1 MRKKFITNLALVV
14 ALNLLIKPFWIFGID
29 RTIQNMVGAAEYGFY
44 FSLLNFSFLLNILL
58 DFGINN
64 YNNRNIAQNNQLLS
78 KSLSSIIGLRLLLAV
93 GYFLISLSVAGII
106 GYEMRQFK
114 VLLFLLLN
122 QFLASFILYFRS
134 NLSGLHYFKTDS
146 LLSVLDRTLMIIIC
160 SFLIWGQFFDQPL
173 QIEWFVYAQTASYFL
188 AALIAFILVYR
199 KADFLKLNFD
209 RTYFIAIL
217 RKSYPFA
224 LLTLLMA
231 IYYRVDS
238 VMLERMLPD
247 GKVQAGIYAQGFRI
261 LDAVA
266 MFAFLYAGLLLP
278 MFSKMLKMKE
288 AVNKLAYFSFL
299 LLMIPV
305 IALVFGAAS
314 YRQEIMNLLYHHHV
328 ASSSEIFGVL
338 IFCYLG
344 IATSY
349 IFGTLLT
356 ANGNLRELNFMAMGG
371 VLVNVMLN
379 LAFIPKMGALG
390 SAIASLITQ
399 SLTALMQVLLVLY
412 KFKFKISIPKSVKLV
427 IYIFGVYLMTRFVP
441 VLDVDWHYSFLLLL
455 LVSIL
460 FAFSIRL
467 VTFRDLYLIVKYGDE

>member
-58 DFGINN
+58 DLGITN

-93 GYFLISLSVAGII
+93 GYFVISLSIAGVI
-106 GYEMRQFK
+106 GYEWRQLK

-160 SFLIWGQFFDQPL
+160 SFLIWGNLFDQPL
-173 QIEWFVYAQTASYFL
+173 QIEWFVYAQTVSYFL
-188 AALIAFILVYR
+188 AAAIAFMLVFR

-217 RKSYPFA
+217 RRSYPFA

-305 IALVFGAAS
+305 IALVFVAAS
-314 YRQEIMNLLYHHHV
+314 YRQEIMDLLYHHHV
-328 ASSSEIFGVL
+328 IASSGIFGIL

-356 ANGNLRELNFMAMGG
+356 ANGNLRDLNLMAMGG
-371 VLVNVMLN
+371 VLVNVILN
-379 LAFIPKMGALG
+379 LVFIPKMGARG

-399 SLTALMQVLLVLY
+399 SLTAVMQILLVLY
-412 KFKFKISIPKSVKLV
+412 KFKFKLSILKSAKLF
-427 IYIFGVYLMTRFVP
+427 IYIIGVYLLTRFAP
-441 VLDVDWHYSFLLLL
+441 GLGIEWYYSFFILLAAS
-455 LVSIL
+455 VL

-467 VTFRDLYLIVKYGDE
+467 ITFRDLYLIVKYGDE